1 MAATG
6 IPLNTTGMSPFRLSL
21 KITLLSLGV
30 ILLFCVSCHEKDPSK
45 KDRSS
50 DFAATPQTSPITPG
64 IVNEASG
71 IADSRNF
78 DGYIWTHQD
87 SGFPSELFLVSK
99 DGKNIKKYAVPDTD
113 FLDWED
119 ITSGPGPQKD
129 VNYLYIG
136 DIGANAHPFRQTCT
150 INRVRE
156 IGNPNDAFQP
166 GSVEK
171 IIFRY
176 PDGPKDAETL
186 LLDPVNLDLYVVSK
200 ETSRVNLYR
209 LPYPQAVGSEIT
221 AELTG
226 TIPGIKADGLPAS
239 LITSPTSGDISFDGK
254 EIVIKTYTTI
264 YYWKRGNG
272 QTIGEVLTQPPHKT
286 LPYFL
291 EPEGTAICF
300 DKKADGY
307 FTLSEIGSAPA
318 VTLNYYK
325 RK

>member
-1 MAATG
+1 MIRSNA
-6 IPLNTTGMSPFRLSL
+6 FR
-21 KITLLSLGV
+21 KYLLLAGT
-30 ILLFCVSCHEKDPSK
+30 IIACVSCKPTDPK
-45 KDRSS
+45 NAERSP
-50 DFAATPQTSPITPG
+50 DFESSPQMFPIAPG

-71 IADSRNF
+71 IADSRSMN
-78 DGYIWTHQD
+78 GSLWTHQD
-87 SGFPSELFLVSK
+87 SGYPSELFLVSK
-99 DGKNIKKYAVPDTD
+99 DGKNIRKYTVPGTD

-119 ITSGPGPQKD
+119 ITSGPGPQKN

-136 DIGANAHPFRQTCT
+136 DIGANAHPFRPTCT

-156 IGNPNDAFQP
+156 ISNPNEAFQP

-186 LLDPVNLDLYVVSK
+186 LLDPVSLDLYVISK
-200 ETSRVNLYR
+200 EASRVNLYR
-209 LPYPQAVGSEIT
+209 LPYPQAVGAEIT

-226 TIPGIKADGLPAS
+226 AIPGIKANGLPPS

-254 EIVIKTYTTI
+254 EIIIKTYTTV

-307 FTLSEIGSAPA
+307 FTLSEIGSAPG

>member
-1 MAATG
+1 M
-6 IPLNTTGMSPFRLSL
+6 IPPKVSRQY
-21 KITLLSLGV
+21 LLLAGV
-30 ILLFCVSCHEKDPSK
+30 IIACVSCKSSDPKSSE
-45 KDRSS
+45 RSS
-50 DFAATPQTSPITPG
+50 DFQNTAETFAIAPG

-71 IADSRNF
+71 LADSRNMN
-78 DGYIWTHQD
+78 GYLWTHQD
-87 SGFPSELFLVSK
+87 SGYPSELFLVSK
-99 DGKNIKKYAVPDTD
+99 DGKNIRKYAVPGTD

-119 ITSGPGPQKD
+119 ITSGPGPQNG

-150 INRVRE
+150 INRVKE
-156 IGNPNDAFQP
+156 ISNPDDSFKQE
-166 GSVEK
+166 GTEK

-176 PDGPKDAETL
+176 PDGTKDAETL

-200 ETSRVNLYR
+200 EASRVNLYR

-221 AELTG
+221 AELVG
-226 TIPGIKADGLPAS
+226 AIPGIKTNGLPSS

-254 EIVIKTYTTI
+254 EIIIKTYTTV
-264 YYWKRGNG
+264 YYWKRQDG

-307 FTLSEIGSAPA
+307 FTLSEIGGATS

>member
-1 MAATG
+1 MERSPDFET
-6 IPLNTTGMSPFRLSL
+6 IP
-21 KITLLSLGV
+21 K
-30 ILLFCVSCHEKDPSK
+30 
-45 KDRSS
+45 
-50 DFAATPQTSPITPG
+50 TSPITPG

-71 IADSRNF
+71 LADSRNMN
-78 DGYIWTHQD
+78 GYLWTHQD
-87 SGFPSELFLVSK
+87 SGYPSELFLVSK
-99 DGKNIKKYAVPDTD
+99 DGKNIRKYSVPDTD

-119 ITSGPGPQKD
+119 IASGPGPQQG

-136 DIGANAHPFRQTCT
+136 DIGGNAHPFRQTCT

-156 IGNPNDAFQP
+156 ISNPDENFKQGA
-166 GSVEK
+166 VEK

-186 LLDPVNLDLYVVSK
+186 MLDPVTLDLYVVSK
-200 ETSRVNLYR
+200 ETSRINLYR
-209 LPYPQAVGSEIT
+209 LPYPQDAGSVIT

-226 TIPGIKADGLPAS
+226 AIPGIKTNGLPPS
-239 LITSPTSGDISFDGK
+239 LFTSPTSGDISFDGK
-254 EIVIKTYTTI
+254 EIIVKTYTSV
-264 YYWKRGNG
+264 YYWKREDG

-286 LPYFL
+286 LPYLL

-307 FTLSEIGSAPA
+307 FTLSEIGSAGS

>member
-1 MAATG
+1 MP
-6 IPLNTTGMSPFRLSL
+6 PLRLSL
-21 KITLLSLGV
+21 KSTILPLTAV
-30 ILLFCVSCHEKDPSK
+30 LLFCISCHEKDPSQK
-45 KDRSS
+45 ERSS
-50 DFAATPQTSPITPG
+50 DFAESPQTYPITPG

-71 IADSRNF
+71 LADSRNM
-78 DGYIWTHQD
+78 DGYLWTHQD
-87 SGFPSELFLVSK
+87 SGYPSELFLVNK
-99 DGKNIKKYAVPDTD
+99 DGKNIRKYTVPGTD

-119 ITSGPGPQKD
+119 IASGPGPQQG

-136 DIGANAHPFRQTCT
+136 DIGGNSHPNRQTCT

-156 IGNPNDAFQP
+156 ISNPDETFQP

-186 LLDPVNLDLYVVSK
+186 LLDPASLDLYVVSK
-200 ETSRVNLYR
+200 EASRVNLYR
-209 LPYPQAVGSEIT
+209 LPYPQPVGSEIT
-221 AELTG
+221 AELAG
-226 TIPGIKADGLPAS
+226 TIPGIKISGLPSS

-254 EIVIKTYTTI
+254 EIIIKTYTTV
-264 YYWKRGNG
+264 YYWKREDGK
-272 QTIGEVLTQPPHKT
+272 TIGEVLTQPPHKT

-307 FTLSEIGSAPA
+307 FTLSEIGGAGS